1 MLVRRLRWLF
11 GRFGGSVGEAAA
23 VLWRSRKTIGCDLVN
38 QFVVGFI
45 ALLFLEVVRRAC
57 SSGLIG
63 ELGGGSGLQPTIQ
76 PAGLEPGGQHFWPTD
91 RPSD

>member
-63 ELGGGSGLQPTIQ
+63 ELGGG
-76 PAGLEPGGQHFWPTD
+76 PGRGGGPTD
-91 RPSD
+91 HPACRLRASRPALLAD